1 LSQANLLDLL
11 PARFP
16 KLRRTGNFWPA
27 ERSRKRL
34 GKRFYQEIAT
44 ANNENGNCP
53 ANGVG
58 PIGSYRGE
66 DTIPDVGMVGETE
79 ESLKKKGV
87 AYIVGR
93 ANYRENARG
102 WIIGDLDASSCSRI
116 VSLPAF
122 TDELFPQDI
131 ASMLKSRL
139 TFKEAIESP
148 DHSLMSRH
156 RLKVA
161 QREFYSRLDS
171 LAV

>member
-1 LSQANLLDLL
+1 MKPL
-11 PARFP
+11 
-16 KLRRTGNFWPA
+16 K
-27 ERSRKRL
+27 
-34 GKRFYQEIAT
+34 
-44 ANNENGNCP
+44 NG
-53 ANGVG
+53 
-58 PIGSYRGE
+58 
-66 DTIPDVGMVGETE
+66 
-79 ESLKKKGV
+79 LKP
-87 AYIVGR
+87 
-93 ANYRENARG
+93 
-102 WIIGDLDASSCSRI
+102 I

-148 DHSLMSRH
+148 DQSLMSRH